1 MLPQISGVEVAPCLL
16 PKISGVEVTPS
27 VTSVESFEQF
37 WRKIRQIW
45 RICEPCYRLASYL
58 LADNW
63 LICRLHMQCMISK
76 CDVKL
81 VRCDDV
87 FVVIYTMY
95 NKTVI
100 RFGFCDF
107 RNNQGLGTCKFYQPW
122 PLALPITCTST
133 LIIPDITKA
142 SSNNHLKLF

>member
-1 MLPQISGVEVAPCLL
+1 
-16 PKISGVEVTPS
+16 
-27 VTSVESFEQF
+27 
-37 WRKIRQIW
+37 
-45 RICEPCYRLASYL
+45 
-58 LADNW
+58 
-63 LICRLHMQCMISK
+63 MQCMISK

-107 RNNQGLGTCKFYQPW
+107 RNNRGLGTCKFYQPQ
-122 PLALPITCTST
+122 PLVWLKIYMYLDLDYSGYHKS
-133 LIIPDITKA
+133 LIQ
-142 SSNNHLKLF
+142 